1 MDNQKTT
8 PNNNLNEL
16 VNTALDNLRG
26 LVDTNTVIG
35 TPIVTASGTTVIP
48 VSKISVG
55 IAGGGNDYNQKGEQ
69 NGKMNFSGGGGTGLT
84 MIPLAFLVV
93 SADGS
98 VELLNIANPT
108 GKKGSAAAAKP
119 ASDLGSA
126 IETVLDK
133 GPDAISKIKDI
144 FTKKKTAEPASEENS
159 AVEIVEE
166 ATDAKPTET
175 TESTETTETADTAQ

>member
-1 MDNQKTT
+1 MDNQKNT

-55 IAGGGNDYNQKGEQ
+55 IAGGGNDYSQKAEAS
-69 NGKMNFSGGGGTGLT
+69 GKVNFSGGGGTGLT

-93 SADGS
+93 GPDGS

-108 GKKGSAAAAKP
+108 GGKKGAAAAAPKP

-133 GPDAISKIKDI
+133 GPDAIAKIKDI
-144 FTKKKTAEPASEENS
+144 FTKKKTEEPASTEAEV
-159 AVEIVEE
+159 VEIIESESEE
-166 ATDAKPTET
+166 A
-175 TESTETTETADTAQ
+175 AQ

>member
-1 MDNQKTT
+1 MDNQKNT
-8 PNNNLNEL
+8 PNNKLNEL
-16 VNTALDNLRG
+16 VDTALDNLRG
-26 LVDTNTVIG
+26 LVDANTVIG

-55 IAGGGNDYNQKGEQ
+55 IAGGGNDYTQKAEQ
-69 NGKMNFSGGGGTGLT
+69 NGKINFSGGGGTGLT

-93 SADGS
+93 SPDGS

-108 GKKGSAAAAKP
+108 GKKGSDAAAKP

-144 FTKKKTAEPASEENS
+144 FTKKKTEEPAAEEG
-159 AVEIVEE
+159 VEIAEE
-166 ATDAKPTET
+166 A
-175 TESTETTETADTAQ
+175 AQ

>member
-1 MDNQKTT
+1 MDNQNIK
-8 PNNNLNEL
+8 NNKLNEL
-16 VNTALDNLRG
+16 VDTALDNLRG
-26 LVDTNTVIG
+26 LVDANTVIG

-55 IAGGGNDYNQKGEQ
+55 IAGGGNDYSQKATDQ
-69 NGKMNFSGGGGTGLT
+69 NGTVNFSGGGGTGLT

-93 SADGS
+93 SPDGS

-108 GKKGSAAAAKP
+108 GKKGSAAAVKP

-133 GPDAISKIKDI
+133 GPDAIGKIKDI
-144 FTKKKTAEPASEENS
+144 FTKKKTEEPAAEETD
-159 AVEIVEE
+159 VEIVDSEE
-166 ATDAKPTET
+166 AAK
-175 TESTETTETADTAQ
+175 